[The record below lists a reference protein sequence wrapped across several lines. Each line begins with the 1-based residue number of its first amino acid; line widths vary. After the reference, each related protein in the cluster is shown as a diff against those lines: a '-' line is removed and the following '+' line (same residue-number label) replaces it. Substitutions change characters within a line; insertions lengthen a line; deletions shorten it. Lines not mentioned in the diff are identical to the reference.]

1 MMRIDHIS
9 EKPDRAGR
17 YYIKLDNGETL
28 RLYRQ
33 TVEDFSLFTGKEL
46 SEDSIKAIRLQAGQ
60 MSAKMRA
67 VRIVSASNVSVS
79 DLQRRLERKGESP
92 EDARRAVSW
101 MQELSLVDDGET
113 ARQIVERCVLRGY
126 GLSRAKQALYEKR
139 IPKEYWAA
147 ALENYPDQ
155 EDKILA
161 FLKQRI
167 TDPKDDKA
175 RKRAT
180 DALIRRGHSWSE
192 IRRALEK
199 LGDDYE
205 CQWEDEYG

>member
-9 EKPDRAGR
+9 EKPDHAGR

-113 ARQIVERCVLRGY
+113 ARQIVERCILRGY

-167 TDPKDDKA
+167 TNPKDDKA

>member
-1 MMRIDHIS
+1 MRIDHIS

-17 YYIKLDNGETL
+17 YYIKLENGETI

-46 SEDSIKAIRLQAGQ
+46 TEENLKDICLQAGQ

-67 VRIVSASNVSVS
+67 VRIVSASNVSVN

-92 EDARRAVSW
+92 EDARKAVSW
-101 MQELSLVDDGET
+101 MQELSLVDDRET
-113 ARQIVERCVLRGY
+113 ARQIVERCILKGY
-126 GLSRAKQALYEKR
+126 GLSRAKQTLYEKR
-139 IPKEYWAA
+139 IPKEYWSA
-147 ALENYPDQ
+147 ALENYPKQ
-155 EDKILA
+155 EDKILT

-167 TDPKDDKA
+167 TDPKDEKA

-180 DALIRRGHSWSE
+180 DALIRRGHSWTD
-192 IRRALEK
+192 IRKAMEK